1 MKKITSIV
9 LGLIVV
15 LPLSVAPAFA
25 SSDTSAPSKPLA
37 LNALIASASQINLSW
52 TASTDNVGVTGYN
65 IYNKNV
71 LIGTS
76 TSTNFIN
83 TGLTANT
90 KYKYKVVAFDA
101 AGNHSHKSKIE
112 VITLVSP
119 DVTAPSIPVA
129 LTASVVSS
137 KEINL
142 DWSNSKDNVKTT
154 AYNIYRNNVLIA
166 TSSKSM
172 FHDTNLASSTLYTY
186 RISALDVAGNISAQ
200 SVVIMATTLTPDT
213 TAPTPPTLLTAI
225 INFKNKVMLSWTA
238 ATDNVGVTK
247 YNIIRNGTLLGT
259 SKDTKYIDKT
269 VATSTAYTYSVIA
282 LDAEGNT
289 SASSSVALITTPAT
303 TTPIKK
309 EHEELERKDNKE
321 DKENVIKDHK
331 INDNKKLDQHES
343 NQKDSDH
350 KDSNHN
356 GKN

>member
-9 LGLIVV
+9 LGLMVV

-25 SSDTSAPSKPLA
+25 SSDTIAPSRPLA

-76 TSTNFIN
+76 TSTNFVN
-83 TGLTANT
+83 TGLTLNT
-90 KYKYKVVAFDA
+90 KYKYKVVALDA
-101 AGNHSHKSKIE
+101 AGNRSHKSKIE

-129 LTASVVSS
+129 LMATVMSS
-137 KEINL
+137 KQINL
-142 DWSNSKDNVKTT
+142 NWSNSKDNVKTT

-172 FHDTNLASSTLYTY
+172 FQDTSLASSTLYTY
-186 RISALDVAGNISAQ
+186 RISALDAAGNVSAQ
-200 SVVIMATTLTPDT
+200 SVVITATTLALDT
-213 TAPTPPTLLTAI
+213 VAPSTPTLLTAI

-238 ATDNVGVTK
+238 AADNVGVTE
-247 YNIIRNGTLLGT
+247 YNIIRNGNLIGT
-259 SKDTKYIDKT
+259 SKDTKYVDNT

-282 LDAEGNT
+282 LDADGNT
-289 SASSSVALITTPAT
+289 SATSSVALITTPAT

-309 EHEELERKDNKE
+309 DCDKLEHKDK
-321 DKENVIKDHK
+321 KENIIKNHK
-331 INDNKKLDQHES
+331 INDNKKLDQHDS
-343 NQKDSDH
+343 NHKDSDH
-350 KDSNHN
+350 NDSNRN